1 MFTGLIEEL
10 GTITSVEP
18 LGDGRRFVIT
28 ALTVLDGTRPDDS
41 ISVNGTCLTVTEH
54 TPTSFAVTAIAET
67 LRKTTVG
74 EFVTGQQVNLE
85 RAVRLVDRLGGH
97 LVQGHVDTTGTI
109 VDIRTNDQGW
119 EMWIEF
125 PREFRRWIIPV
136 GSICVDGVSLTVAE
150 LEDSRFKVALIPHTL
165 EKTAFYFAVVGQR
178 VNLEFDVI
186 AKYVDNLY
194 HHSEAIVRPQV

>member
-10 GTITSVEP
+10 GTVTSVEQ
-18 LGDGRRFVIT
+18 LGDGRRFVIS
-28 ALTVLDGTRPDDS
+28 ASTVLDGTRPDDS

-54 TPTSFAVTAIAET
+54 TDSTFSVTAIAET

-74 EFVTGQQVNLE
+74 EFEQGHRVNLE

-109 VDIRTNDQGW
+109 VNIISNDQGW

-125 PREFRRWIIPV
+125 PPEFRRWIIPV

-150 LEDSRFKVALIPHTL
+150 LEDARFKVALIPHTL
-165 EKTAFYFAVVGQR
+165 EKTAFSSAVVGQR

-194 HHSEAIVRPQV
+194 RHSEANVRP